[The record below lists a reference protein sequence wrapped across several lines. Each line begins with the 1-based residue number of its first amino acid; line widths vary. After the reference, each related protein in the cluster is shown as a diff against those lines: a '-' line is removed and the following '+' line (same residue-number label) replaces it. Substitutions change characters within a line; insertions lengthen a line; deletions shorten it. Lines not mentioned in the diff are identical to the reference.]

1 MAQLI
6 VIVQILIAKRNA
18 MDALREQRFD
28 AMLDPVLPPAI
39 CEAGRRLPGQTD
51 GAIGFTQQQRARIRG
66 HRAAVKRRCDLPAP
80 KAGEIEGILATL
92 CRHRRGLLRQE
103 NPLWQ
108 KNFR

>member
-1 MAQLI
+1 
-6 VIVQILIAKRNA
+6 
-18 MDALREQRFD
+18 
-28 AMLDPVLPPAI
+28 VLNPIPPATV
-39 CEAGRRLPGQTD
+39 CEAGRRLPRQARD
-51 GAIGFTQQQRARIRG
+51 AIGFAQQQRACIRG
-66 HRAAVKRRCDLPAP
+66 HRATVERGCDLTAA